1 MLTSKIF
8 CKTFRSLVT
17 MKGMILV
24 SNQRRFDLVVLFI
37 YYDSH
42 HFFQNAAPF
51 YLNLSVTKPKN
62 IYDLKGM
69 PTNIYCEERGF
80 YDRPPKDRKMKRLI
94 KELIKK

>member
-1 MLTSKIF
+1 LLTSKIF

-24 SNQRRFDLVVLFI
+24 SNQGRFDLVVLFI

-42 HFFQNAAPF
+42 HFFQNAATF
-51 YLNLSVTKPKN
+51 YLNLSVTKSKN

-69 PTNIYCEERGF
+69 PTNIVKKEVF
-80 YDRPPKDRKMKRLI
+80 YDRPPRTEK
-94 KELIKK
+94 